1 MGGKTSKS
9 TQTVS
14 IPPEVLA
21 RYNAV
26 NARAETAANTPFKQY
41 GGEFVAGLT
50 GAQRSGISNI
60 NAAAN
65 MAQPYFGAA
74 GEAYGAGLNQGQGYL
89 GEATGYARAG
99 GQNVN
104 ASDINGEAINKYMS
118 PYLQS
123 VLQGTAGLLNQQNQ
137 QAMSGQTGNAIR
149 QGAFGGDRGGIA
161 AANLQQQQRLADSS
175 IFSNILNQGYNTAL
189 NTAVGQQGVNLA
201 AEQANRA
208 ATQATADRIAGLGQ
222 QGFNQYT
229 TTGQNVQGLGAAAQ
243 NAAIQGGQAQMG
255 AGAVEQAT
263 NQALDTAKYN
273 QFKEEQSYPF
283 QTAQFLS
290 NIAQGTGALSGSTT
304 TTAQPG
310 GFFSDARLKE
320 NIQKVG
326 KTYDGQHIYR
336 YNYKGDPTTQIGLI
350 AQEVEHH
357 HPDAVGSAGHYRTV
371 DYDKATD
378 HAADRGHFY
387 AGGLASMGGGVGP
400 MQAGQGFAEGGL
412 AGYDPA
418 YMAELYKQLYAAGTG
433 HGINGMQ
440 GIPVTPA
447 EIHELMV
454 AKGLQGNQ
462 TNNAADAVNAIDSI
476 GKLGNEVGVWHGYG
490 EDRKGHAL
498 GGDIEDPEAKK
509 QAEEAGLAK
518 AALEASKPEPQ
529 AGGLSAP
536 APAPTAPVKI
546 EAPKADLKFGDAAP
560 SHKLA
565 VANAPVK
572 PTNHGSQ
579 TIDDIGKLVQIGA
592 SLAGGM
598 NQGGRIHRDLGGAMP
613 YANTDSIVP
622 QQDAQQHQL
631 MTAQGTGG
639 GGNGTGKAIGQ
650 IAGLASSLIPGGGI
664 VKKGLG
670 LVGKIFSDER
680 MKENIRPIG
689 ELFDGQ
695 KVHSFNYKGDPRTQ
709 IGLIAQE
716 VEHHSPHAI
725 DHDHGMKTVD
735 YHDATQH
742 AAHRGH
748 FAEGGM
754 PDKRM
759 NEILASLRNEVNP
772 MSSLSALAQ
781 EQDMEL
787 RRNLY
792 PDNASAERLGGL
804 RPMPPAVFPKGAEK
818 LVMGLAQKEA
828 PKPGLTA
835 KVDNSGSLPT
845 NISAIAQLIRLGEGT
860 GQNRKSSAY
869 GPYQMIDSTF
879 ASEFRKNY
887 PNRATGMSDAEII
900 DLKRSPEGAAIS
912 EAMGPRLIA
921 NNAKIVERS
930 GFEPDAGNVYLA
942 HFVGPETA
950 VKLLRANPND
960 SLASHVGQK
969 AVGANPMMQK
979 NPTVGSFVNAVRGY
993 MVKQADYLNREHHA
1007 EGGLAGRHGYAG
1019 DGEVRRTHG
1028 INTTRQDL
1036 IDQGIDPDNIPFGS
1050 PTVSNQTQG
1059 STDKPFA
1066 PIAADIRKATDA
1078 ELTGAAH
1085 PQNIIA
1091 SGLGSAKLP
1100 GSQAA
1105 QAGTGPAQAN
1115 SLPDYTKEALPS
1127 EVSKLA
1133 QQAPGKAKVPYN
1145 SETNHKFFPRL
1156 FHGETDA
1163 VLSALKGIAAMGAAP
1178 TRSLGVALATG
1189 LGEGAEAYQGQREFG
1204 RQLRET
1210 SAVEANVAAN
1220 TRRAAADVATAEF
1233 NLKELPG
1240 KIAGWRQIAQKGG
1253 PNAALA
1259 AQTAATLQGILDRAT
1274 NTLSGGLKAEAP
1286 SPAPVDSAAT
1296 EAPAGG
1302 LNPPATAPSAAPTA
1316 ASGVKPGTV
1325 GNLYEDLT
1333 FQSLAGIPTGS
1344 LEKKIGMAEKGYLQ
1358 DASGNWKQDPTFT
1371 STQLAVEG
1379 APQRQ
1384 RESITTDVGI
1394 GRDIYND
1401 AIADNVTYQKAWP
1414 IIKSLKPLGGNE
1426 VPTTGFLSTLANAF
1440 GSAFGYT
1447 EKEMAEKFGTQ
1458 PNTNSILNAA
1468 AQEGIPVDPSLGVA
1482 GVNTLL
1488 RALNEKAASAYVR
1501 AEAAKAYVAKN
1512 GYRPGIQAYIDAT
1525 LKANGLTP

>member
-26 NARAETAANTPFKQY
+26 NARAEAAANTPFKQY

-50 GAQRSGISNI
+50 GTQRQGMSNI

-65 MAQPYFGAA
+65 MAQPYYATA
-74 GEAYGAGLNQGQGYL
+74 GDAYNTGLNQGQQYL

-99 GQNVN
+99 GQEVN

-118 PYLQS
+118 PYLQN

-175 IFSNILNQGYNTAL
+175 IFSNILNQGYNNAL

-201 AEQANRA
+201 AQQANRA

-222 QGFNQYT
+222 QGFNQYA
-229 TTGQNVQGLGAAAQ
+229 TTGQNVAGLGTAAQ

-263 NQALDTAKYN
+263 NQALNTAKYN
-273 QFKEEQSYPF
+273 EFKEQQSYPF
-283 QTAQFLS
+283 QVGQYLA
-290 NIAQGTGALSGSTT
+290 NIAEGTGALSGSTT

-310 GFFSDARLKE
+310 GFFSDERLKE
-320 NIQKVG
+320 NIEKVG

-350 AQEVEHH
+350 AQEVEKH
-357 HPDAVGSAGHYRTV
+357 HPDAVGLAGGMKTV
-371 DYDKATD
+371 NYDRATD

-387 AGGLASMGGGVGP
+387 AGGLASMGGSVNP

-418 YMAELYKQLYAAGTG
+418 YMAELYNQLYAAGTG

-454 AKGLQGNQ
+454 AKGLQGDS
-462 TNNAADAVNAIDSI
+462 TNKVTQAVDAIDSI
-476 GKLGNEVGVWHGYG
+476 GRLGNEVGVWSYG
-490 EDRKGHAL
+490 EEKPKFPDYRQMSAF
-498 GGDIEDPEAKK
+498 GGEIEDPEFKK

-529 AGGLSAP
+529 AGGLAAP

-560 SHKLA
+560 THKLA

-572 PTNHGSQ
+572 PTNTGSA
-579 TIDDIGKLVQIGA
+579 TIDDLGKLVQIGA

-598 NQGGRIHRDLGGAMP
+598 NQGGRIHRDLGGGMP
-613 YANTDSIVP
+613 YSNDQSIVP

-631 MTAQGTGG
+631 MTAQGTGA

-650 IAGLASSLIPGGGI
+650 IAGLASSLIPGGGLI
-664 VKKGLG
+664 KKGLG
-670 LVGKIFSDER
+670 VVGKLFSDER

-716 VEHHSPHAI
+716 VEHHSPHAV

-748 FAEGGM
+748 FAQGGM

-787 RRNLY
+787 RRNLH
-792 PDNASAERLGGL
+792 PDNAPAERLGGL

-818 LVMGLAQKEA
+818 PVSGFGKPEGLAK
-828 PKPGLTA
+828 
-835 KVDNSGSLPT
+835 D
-845 NISAIAQLIRLGEGT
+845 
-860 GQNRKSSAY
+860 
-869 GPYQMIDSTF
+869 
-879 ASEFRKNY
+879 
-887 PNRATGMSDAEII
+887 
-900 DLKRSPEGAAIS
+900 
-912 EAMGPRLIA
+912 
-921 NNAKIVERS
+921 
-930 GFEPDAGNVYLA
+930 
-942 HFVGPETA
+942 
-950 VKLLRANPND
+950 
-960 SLASHVGQK
+960 
-969 AVGANPMMQK
+969 
-979 NPTVGSFVNAVRGY
+979 VGSFSGPIPKGLDSEVVEFFRNKGLSEDQARGIAAGIMAESGGDHTAVNPDSGAMGLGQWLGPRKRAIVSKYGESPSKDEQLEHLWHELSGGDHGGRAVLAEEDAPSVLNSYITKFMRPAKGRETEGDIDRGRKALGY
-993 MVKQADYLNREHHA
+993 AD
-1007 EGGLAGRHGYAG
+1007 GGLAGRHGYVVG
-1019 DGEVRRTHG
+1019 GRPKTP
-1028 INTTRQDL
+1028 QDL
-1036 IDQGIDPDNIPFGS
+1036 LNKGVDPSSIPSGNPVDRSVARIKTDEELADKLMANTPTQRVISAPPMRKEIALSAAPEAPDYVNGALPAEVNTSAAGLAGGKPQSEQG
-1050 PTVSNQTQG
+1050 
-1059 STDKPFA
+1059 K
-1066 PIAADIRKATDA
+1066 
-1078 ELTGAAH
+1078 
-1085 PQNIIA
+1085 
-1091 SGLGSAKLP
+1091 AKLP
-1100 GSQAA
+1100 Y
-1105 QAGTGPAQAN
+1105 
-1115 SLPDYTKEALPS
+1115 D
-1127 EVSKLA
+1127 SK
-1133 QQAPGKAKVPYN
+1133 
-1145 SETNHKFFPRL
+1145 TNNKFFPRL

-1163 VLSALKGIAAMGAAP
+1163 VLSALKGLAAMGTAP

-1189 LGEGAEAYQGQREFG
+1189 LGAGAEAYQGQREFG

-1286 SPAPVDSAAT
+1286 SPAPVESAAT

-1344 LEKKIGMAEKGYLQ
+1344 LEKQIGMAEKGYLQ
-1358 DASGNWKQDPTFT
+1358 DANGNWKQDPTFT

-1384 RESITTDVGI
+1384 RESITTDVNI
-1394 GRDIYND
+1394 GQEIFND

-1488 RALNEKAASAYVR
+1488 KALNEKAASAYVR

-1512 GYRPGIQAYIDAT
+1512 GYGPGMQAYIDAT

>member
-26 NARAETAANTPFKQY
+26 NARAEAAANTPFKQY

-50 GAQRSGISNI
+50 GSQRQGMSNI

-65 MAQPYFGAA
+65 MAQPYYGAA
-74 GEAYGAGLNQGQGYL
+74 GSAFNAGLNQGQGYL
-89 GEATGYARAG
+89 GEATQYARAG

-229 TTGQNVQGLGAAAQ
+229 ATGQNVQGLGTAAQ

-263 NQALDTAKYN
+263 NQAEDTARYN

-283 QTAQFLS
+283 QVGQYLA
-290 NIAQGTGALSGSTT
+290 NIAEGTGALSGSTT

-320 NIQKVG
+320 NIEKVG

-350 AQEVEHH
+350 AQEVERH

-387 AGGLASMGGGVGP
+387 AGGLASMGGSVDP

-412 AGYDPA
+412 AGYDPS

-440 GIPVTPA
+440 GIPVTPS

-454 AKGLQGNQ
+454 AKGLQGDS
-462 TNNAADAVNAIDSI
+462 TNKVTQAVDAIDSV
-476 GKLGNEVGVWHGYG
+476 GQLGNTLGAWHYG
-490 EDRKGHAL
+490 EKESPRRHPMDERTGHAF

-509 QAEEAGLAK
+509 QVEEAGLAK

-560 SHKLA
+560 THKLA

-579 TIDDIGKLVQIGA
+579 TIDDFGKLVDIGA
-592 SLAGGM
+592 KIAGGM
-598 NQGGRIHRDLGGAMP
+598 NQGGRIYRDLGGGMP
-613 YANTDSIVP
+613 YSNDQSIVP

-631 MTAQGTGG
+631 MTAQGIGSGG
-639 GGNGTGKAIGQ
+639 GGAGKAIGS

-670 LVGKIFSDER
+670 AIGKLFSDER

-716 VEHHSPHAI
+716 VEHHSPHAV

-748 FAEGGM
+748 FAQGGM

-759 NEILASLRNEVNP
+759 NEILASLRNEINP
-772 MSSLSALAQ
+772 MSSLSGLAQ

-787 RRNLY
+787 RRNLH
-792 PDNASAERLGGL
+792 PGNASEERLGGL

-818 LVMGLAQKEA
+818 PVSGFGNPEGLAKAANNFSGPVPKGLDSEVVEFFRNKGLSEDQARGIAAGIVAESGGNHMAVNPTSGAMGL
-828 PKPGLTA
+828 
-835 KVDNSGSLPT
+835 
-845 NISAIAQLIRLGEGT
+845 
-860 GQNRKSSAY
+860 GQW
-869 GPYQMIDSTF
+869 
-879 ASEFRKNY
+879 
-887 PNRATGMSDAEII
+887 
-900 DLKRSPEGAAIS
+900 L
-912 EAMGPRLIA
+912 GPRKRA
-921 NNAKIVERS
+921 VVAKYGENPSKDEQLEHLWSELTGGDRGGSKVLEK
-930 GFEPDAGNVYLA
+930 EDAYSVLNSYINDFMRPAKG
-942 HFVGPETA
+942 HETESDISRGRKA
-950 VKLLRANPND
+950 LGY
-960 SLASHVGQK
+960 AS
-969 AVGANPMMQK
+969 
-979 NPTVGSFVNAVRGY
+979 
-993 MVKQADYLNREHHA
+993 
-1007 EGGLAGRHGYAG
+1007 GGLAGRHGYD
-1019 DGEVRRTHG
+1019 DGGSPDFHPVSQADADEYARTHNEDG
-1028 INTTRQDL
+1028 SPKEAANQNQALGAAQLRGTPSIVTQPPATSDITVSSQNPQPISFGRNLISDTTPPATAPTATPAPEKKAGLVQRMFGYDPEHPYER
-1036 IDQGIDPDNIPFGS
+1036 GIDPETKMPKDNNF
-1050 PTVSNQTQG
+1050 
-1059 STDKPFA
+1059 FH
-1066 PIAADIRKATDA
+1066 R
-1078 ELTGAAH
+1078 
-1085 PQNIIA
+1085 
-1091 SGLGSAKLP
+1091 LG
-1100 GSQAA
+1100 
-1105 QAGTGPAQAN
+1105 
-1115 SLPDYTKEALPS
+1115 
-1127 EVSKLA
+1127 
-1133 QQAPGKAKVPYN
+1133 
-1145 SETNHKFFPRL
+1145 
-1156 FHGETDA
+1156 HGETDA

-1189 LGEGAEAYQGQREFG
+1189 LGAGVDAYQGQREFG

-1210 SAVEANVAAN
+1210 SAVETNVEANA
-1220 TRRAAADVATAEF
+1220 RRAAADVATAEF

-1286 SPAPVDSAAT
+1286 SPAPAESAAT

-1302 LNPPATAPSAAPTA
+1302 LNPPATTPSAAPTT

-1325 GNLYEDLT
+1325 GNLYEDLA

-1344 LEKKIGMAEKGYLQ
+1344 LEKQIGMAEKGYLQ
-1358 DASGNWKQDPTFT
+1358 DANGNWKQDPTFT

-1384 RESITTDVGI
+1384 RESITTDVNI
-1394 GRDIYND
+1394 GQEIYNN
-1401 AIADNVTYQKAWP
+1401 AIADNISYQKAWP
-1414 IIKSLKPLGGNE
+1414 IIKGLKPLGEGE
-1426 VPTTGFLSTLANAF
+1426 VPTTGLISSLTNAF
-1440 GSAFGYT
+1440 GAAFGYT
-1447 EKEMAEKFGTQ
+1447 EKKMAEKFGAQ

-1468 AQEGIPVDPSLGVA
+1468 RAEGIPIDPSGGIA
-1482 GVNTLL
+1482 GVNKLIS
-1488 RALNEKAASAYVR
+1488 ALKEKAASAYVR

-1512 GYRPGIQAYIDAT
+1512 GYGPGMQAYIDAT

>member
-21 RYNAV
+21 RYNSV
-26 NARAETAANTPFKQY
+26 NARAESAANTPFKQY

-175 IFSNILNQGYNTAL
+175 IFSNILNQGYNNAL
-189 NTAVGQQGVNLA
+189 STAVGQQGVNLA
-201 AEQANRA
+201 AQQANRA

-320 NIQKVG
+320 NIEKVG

-350 AQEVEHH
+350 AQEVEKH
-357 HPDAVGSAGHYRTV
+357 HPDAVGSSNHYRTV

-412 AGYDPA
+412 AGYDPT

-454 AKGLQGNQ
+454 AKGLQGGPEGNRV
-462 TNNAADAVNAIDSI
+462 ADAVNAIESV
-476 GKLGNEVGVWHGYG
+476 GQLGNTLGAWDYG
-490 EDRKGHAL
+490 KKPKASERYPMDERIGHA
-498 GGDIEDPEAKK
+498 
-509 QAEEAGLAK
+509 
-518 AALEASKPEPQ
+518 
-529 AGGLSAP
+529 
-536 APAPTAPVKI
+536 
-546 EAPKADLKFGDAAP
+546 
-560 SHKLA
+560 
-565 VANAPVK
+565 
-572 PTNHGSQ
+572 
-579 TIDDIGKLVQIGA
+579 
-592 SLAGGM
+592 
-598 NQGGRIHRDLGGAMP
+598 LGGAMP

-631 MTAQGTGG
+631 MTAQGIGG

-670 LVGKIFSDER
+670 VIGKLFSDER

-716 VEHHSPHAI
+716 VEHHSPHAV

-754 PDKRM
+754 PEEMEEGSPEIVSPGLMAIRRKLNPLGVKTAGFSDRLAQDRYSDLWNLDDHHKGLGAADAMPPPAENMLERKPALTRLVDVKRDTQRTAPTTPGLAPNLSGKASSKGLDSEVVKFFVDKGLSEDQSRGIAAGIM
-759 NEILASLRNEVNP
+759 AESGGNHMAVNP
-772 MSSLSALAQ
+772 TSGALGLGQWLGPRKKEAIRKYGANPSKG
-781 EQDMEL
+781 EQLEHLWSEL
-787 RRNLY
+787 T
-792 PDNASAERLGGL
+792 GGD
-804 RPMPPAVFPKGAEK
+804 VGGPK
-818 LVMGLAQKEA
+818 VLAQKDA
-828 PKPGLTA
+828 HSVLHSYINDFMRPA
-835 KVDNSGSLPT
+835 KGRETEGD
-845 NISAIAQLIRLGEGT
+845 IS
-860 GQNRKSSAY
+860 
-869 GPYQMIDSTF
+869 
-879 ASEFRKNY
+879 
-887 PNRATGMSDAEII
+887 
-900 DLKRSPEGAAIS
+900 
-912 EAMGPRLIA
+912 
-921 NNAKIVERS
+921 
-930 GFEPDAGNVYLA
+930 
-942 HFVGPETA
+942 
-950 VKLLRANPND
+950 
-960 SLASHVGQK
+960 
-969 AVGANPMMQK
+969 
-979 NPTVGSFVNAVRGY
+979 RGY
-993 MVKQADYLNREHHA
+993 AALREHHA
-1007 EGGLAGRHGYAG
+1007 AGGLAGRYGYEG
-1019 DGEVRRTHG
+1019 GGTPTEVE
-1028 INTTRQDL
+1028 
-1036 IDQGIDPDNIPFGS
+1036 
-1050 PTVSNQTQG
+1050 
-1059 STDKPFA
+1059 
-1066 PIAADIRKATDA
+1066 IAAEEERRKRLPLSEDVRALA
-1078 ELTGAAH
+1078 EAENLPVQTISQAPEYKGASAETSPSGLSGAAMQSDLAA
-1085 PQNIIA
+1085 PA
-1091 SGLGSAKLP
+1091 PTSA
-1100 GSQAA
+1100 A
-1105 QAGTGPAQAN
+1105 
-1115 SLPDYTKEALPS
+1115 PDYVNGALPAEVNKLSAGLSGGKPQS
-1127 EVSKLA
+1127 E
-1133 QQAPGKAKVPYN
+1133 QGKAKVPYD
-1145 SETNHKFFPRL
+1145 SKTNNKFFPRL

-1189 LGEGAEAYQGQREFG
+1189 LGAGAEAYQGQRQFG
-1204 RQLRET
+1204 LEQKKTAAQEMQARATEQQALNG
-1210 SAVEANVAAN
+1210 AVEAKSAWQGAMNQGSTALQNWISYANSKIQGLAAVGKKDEKLN
-1220 TRRAAADVATAEF
+1220 SLYDAAVEKMRGF
-1233 NLKELPG
+1233 NLNGEMPTAGLAIPG
-1240 KIAGWRQIAQKGG
+1240 SNAPTPAGGLVTPPAAGSAGETPSPAKGPVTMG
-1253 PNAALA
+1253 AVDYNASEAKLRSQAIALA
-1259 AQTAATLQGILDRAT
+1259 AAGQPEIANQINEYVSKAYPAEAKGTEALEAAR
-1274 NTLSGGLKAEAP
+1274 SGALGLTDLGLKAETANKTL
-1286 SPAPVDSAAT
+1286 VT
-1296 EAPAGG
+1296 LKEFEEA
-1302 LNPPATAPSAAPTA
+1302 LNR
-1316 ASGVKPGTV
+1316 VPGA
-1325 GNLYEDLT
+1325 
-1333 FQSLAGIPTGS
+1333 FQGPLSEAGIKYGTTLNQLGEAFGIGPIFDP
-1344 LEKKIGMAEKGYLQ
+1344 KKIGSAEEAQKQANRLRDALVSSFNGTAGSEVLQ
-1358 DASGNWKQDPTFT
+1358 SFVGSSPSLMN
-1371 STQLAVEG
+1371 SEEG
-1379 APQRQ
+1379 ARRLISGVRQANAATNAEYAFGVGFKGNPRQ
-1384 RESITTDVGI
+1384 RSIEFRNKYPPEYWVKRSKADFEFSQPDKKNIVDSIKKDPSMQFKIGNMTARQYYDKYYRGI
-1394 GRDIYND
+1394 GG
-1401 AIADNVTYQKAWP
+1401 A
-1414 IIKSLKPLGGNE
+1414 
-1426 VPTTGFLSTLANAF
+1426 
-1440 GSAFGYT
+1440 
-1447 EKEMAEKFGTQ
+1447 
-1458 PNTNSILNAA
+1458 
-1468 AQEGIPVDPSLGVA
+1468 A
-1482 GVNTLL
+1482 GVFNL
-1488 RALNEKAASAYVR
+1488 V
-1501 AEAAKAYVAKN
+1501 N
-1512 GYRPGIQAYIDAT
+1512 GM
-1525 LKANGLTP
+1525 